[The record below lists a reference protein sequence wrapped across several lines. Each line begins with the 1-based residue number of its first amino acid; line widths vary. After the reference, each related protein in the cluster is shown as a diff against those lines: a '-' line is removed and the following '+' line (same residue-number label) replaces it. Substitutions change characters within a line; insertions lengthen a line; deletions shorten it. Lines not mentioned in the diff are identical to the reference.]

1 LWFLM
6 THGSA
11 SLSGVGTGPGVVIR
25 NRIVTSR
32 QSGEIEFQFEPGDR
46 RFNVRLPI
54 KRALQSR

>member
-1 LWFLM
+1 M

>member
-1 LWFLM
+1 
-6 THGSA
+6 
-11 SLSGVGTGPGVVIR
+11 VVIR